1 MIQSIILISLALIF
15 STIGTAYLIR
25 NRDKYVIDLTEKILI
40 SLYLFIEAI
49 YFVFFNLSFITFF
62 PFHVVKIFWKISLL
76 LRVFK
81 VSLLSSTHVYVLFKT
96 RFKYFP
102 FFIYGFLGGI
112 IASFLILGEDPFNIL
127 IYQGNYLFIINNSL
141 FYNLILIFNSLV
153 IIIGILAQ
161 LKGSK
166 NISFENIANL
176 FTIILSL
183 QLLNIFLYTLF
194 LAFPSSYLRFLYS
207 IMFLSFLGVAV
218 FITIKEFEL
227 FVVVTNKIYNFV
239 IFHRSGVLLFSYDF
253 EENKEIE
260 ESLLKGSIL
269 IGINHILSNFI
280 NKKSKLNLI
289 KMKERDIFFEYDNE
303 YGYAIL
309 LIASHRNNIID
320 KAVHL
325 FMKDF
330 SQINK
335 QILNKINEEAQLI
348 DVSQF
353 KNSKKIIKKYFK
365 PFLS

>member
-1 MIQSIILISLALIF
+1 MIQSIILITLAHIF
-15 STIGTAYLIR
+15 STIGIAYLIR
-25 NRDKYVIDLTEKILI
+25 NKEKYVIDLTEKILI

-49 YFVFFNLSFITFF
+49 YFLFFNLSFVVVFPIFF
-62 PFHVVKIFWKISLL
+62 VKNFWKISLL

-81 VSLLSSTHVYVLFKT
+81 LSLLSSTHVYILFKN
-96 RFKYFP
+96 RFAYLP

-112 IASFLILGEDPFNIL
+112 IASFLILGTPFNIS
-127 IYQGNYLFIINNSL
+127 IYEGNYLFIINNSL
-141 FYNLILIFNSLV
+141 FYNLIFIFNILV
-153 IIIGILAQ
+153 IIIGIIAQ

-166 NISFENIANL
+166 NISFENISNL

-183 QLLNIFLYTLF
+183 LLLNTFLYILF
-194 LAFPSSYLRFLYS
+194 LAFPSSSYLRLLYS
-207 IMFLSFLGVAV
+207 ICFLSFLGVVV

-253 EENKEIE
+253 EENKEID

-289 KMKERDIFFEYDNE
+289 KMRERDIIFEYDNE

-330 SQINK
+330 SQINN
-335 QILNKINEEAQLI
+335 QTLNKINQQSQLI

-353 KNSKKIIKKYFK
+353 KNSKEIIKKYFR
-365 PFLS
+365 PFLT

>member
-1 MIQSIILISLALIF
+1 MIQSIILITLAHIF
-15 STIGTAYLIR
+15 STIGIAYLIR
-25 NRDKYVIDLTEKILI
+25 NKEKYVIDLTEKILI

-49 YFVFFNLSFITFF
+49 YFLFFNLSFVVVFPIFF
-62 PFHVVKIFWKISLL
+62 VKNFWKISLL

-81 VSLLSSTHVYVLFKT
+81 LSLLSSTHVYILFKN
-96 RFKYFP
+96 RFAYLP

-112 IASFLILGEDPFNIL
+112 IASFLILGTPFNIS
-127 IYQGNYLFIINNSL
+127 IYEGNYLFIINNSL
-141 FYNLILIFNSLV
+141 FYNLILIFNILV

-176 FTIILSL
+176 FIIILSL
-183 QLLNIFLYTLF
+183 LLLNTFLYTLF

-207 IMFLSFLGVAV
+207 IVFLSFLGVAV

-260 ESLLKGSIL
+260 ESLLKGTIL
-269 IGINHILSNFI
+269 IGINHILSSFI

-289 KMKERDIFFEYDNE
+289 KMKERDIIFEYDNN

-309 LIASHRNNIID
+309 LIASHRSNIID

-330 SQINK
+330 SQINN
-335 QILNKINEEAQLI
+335 QILNKINQQAQLI

-353 KNSKKIIKKYFK
+353 KDSKNIIKKYFK